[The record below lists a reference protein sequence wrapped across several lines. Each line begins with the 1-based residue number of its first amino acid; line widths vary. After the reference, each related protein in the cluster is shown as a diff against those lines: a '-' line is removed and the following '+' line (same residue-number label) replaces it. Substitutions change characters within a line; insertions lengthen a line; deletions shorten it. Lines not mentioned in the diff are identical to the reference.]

1 LKDSECVFT
10 RTKDCAEQVSQ
21 HQQSHLSQMMM
32 GLEALK
38 VVLRDL
44 RGALLVGATL
54 GKRMLTLE
62 KVRECSLRVEAGS
75 TMQVLMIWI
84 DS

>member
-1 LKDSECVFT
+1 
-10 RTKDCAEQVSQ
+10 
-21 HQQSHLSQMMM
+21 MMM

-38 VVLRDL
+38 VLLRDL

-62 KVRECSLRVEAGS
+62 KVRECSLRVFEGS
-75 TMQVLMIWI
+75 TTQVLMI
-84 DS
+84 